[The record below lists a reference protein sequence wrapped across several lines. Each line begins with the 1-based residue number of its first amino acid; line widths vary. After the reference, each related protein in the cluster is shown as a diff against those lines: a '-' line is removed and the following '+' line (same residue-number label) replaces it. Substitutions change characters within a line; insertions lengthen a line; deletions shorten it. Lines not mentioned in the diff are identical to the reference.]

1 MTTQKNTVKQA
12 ICEAIDR
19 NADRII
25 GLGERIRKHPELGF
39 KEFKT
44 ARLAEE
50 TFSELGLKPRSGLA
64 VTGVRA
70 EASGARPGP
79 TFALLG
85 ELDGLVVAGHPV
97 ADPETGAAHA
107 CGHNAQMAGLLGA
120 AMGLLEARAFDH
132 LAGRVVFFAVP
143 AEEYGDVEWRVEQ
156 SRAGRIEFL
165 GGKPELLRLGHF
177 DDVDLAMMIHTTSQP
192 EMKKAGVSA
201 SNNGCIVKT
210 VRYVG
215 RASHAGGAP
224 HLGINALYAAN
235 IGLSAINA
243 LRETFRDEDSIRVH
257 PIITHGGSQ
266 VNVIPGEVR
275 IETYVRG
282 KTVEAILDANRR
294 VDRALKAGALALG
307 ARVEIETLPG
317 YLPLF
322 NHMGMAQ
329 QFKVNAGA
337 LLGADQVTESGHR
350 SGSTDMGDISHVMP
364 TLHPYMGGA
373 TGSGHGADYTI
384 ADPKLAYLEPAKQ
397 LALMAVDLLWDDA
410 AGARK
415 VAEEIVSA
423 NGAGRAL
430 GLGMDVTGEASVR
443 AAFEEAVLAYGGVD
457 IVVSNAGTAHSA
469 PVDRMELADWERSFA
484 VNATGHFLVA
494 REGMRILKT
503 QGLGGAF
510 VFVATKNVM
519 SPGKDFS
526 AYSASKAAEAQLAK
540 VLSLEGGP
548 HGIRSNIVNPDA
560 VFRDSK
566 LWSDDVRR
574 ERARAQGITVDEL
587 EDFYRK
593 RNILARPILPEDVAE
608 AVLFLASDRSAKTTG
623 CTITVDGG
631 VKDAFPR

>member
-1 MTTQKNTVKQA
+1 MTKGELTQKVQA
-12 ICEAIDR
+12 AIDR
-19 NADRII
+19 RGEEII
-25 GLGERIRKHPELGF
+25 ALGETIRRQPELGF

-44 ARLAEE
+44 AKLVAQ
-50 TFSELGLKPRSGLA
+50 TFERMGLA
-64 VTGVRA
+64 PRTGLALTGVRA
-70 EASGARPGP
+70 DASGRAGDGP
-79 TFALLG
+79 TLALFG
-85 ELDGLVVAGHPV
+85 ELDALVVVGHPV

-107 CGHNAQMAGLLGA
+107 CGHNAQVAGMLGA
-120 AMGLLEARAFDH
+120 AMGLLEAGAFDH
-132 LAGRVVFFAVP
+132 LAGRVAFVGVP

-410 AGARK
+410 AGARN
-415 VAEEIVSA
+415 I
-423 NGAGRAL
+423 
-430 GLGMDVTGEASVR
+430 
-443 AAFEEAVLAYGGVD
+443 
-457 IVVSNAGTAHSA
+457 
-469 PVDRMELADWERSFA
+469 
-484 VNATGHFLVA
+484 
-494 REGMRILKT
+494 
-503 QGLGGAF
+503 
-510 VFVATKNVM
+510 
-519 SPGKDFS
+519 
-526 AYSASKAAEAQLAK
+526 
-540 VLSLEGGP
+540 LEGFTP
-548 HGIRSNIVNPDA
+548 R
-560 VFRDSK
+560 
-566 LWSDDVRR
+566 L
-574 ERARAQGITVDEL
+574 T
-587 EDFYRK
+587 
-593 RNILARPILPEDVAE
+593 
-608 AVLFLASDRSAKTTG
+608 
-623 CTITVDGG
+623 
-631 VKDAFPR
+631 KDAYLAFQRSVSRTEAYDAADL